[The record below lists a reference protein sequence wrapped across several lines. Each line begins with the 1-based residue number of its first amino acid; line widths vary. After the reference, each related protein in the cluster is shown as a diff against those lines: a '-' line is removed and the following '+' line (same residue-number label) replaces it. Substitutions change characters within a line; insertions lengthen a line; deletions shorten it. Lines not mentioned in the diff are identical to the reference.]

1 MFRAQFICKK
11 CEKLKKNVKCWAD
24 VLAEKEYV
32 LDVDTIPFPHDH
44 ICVLSGIELMK
55 KEFKGLVKEK
65 LRADPTQAVSK
76 LYNIIRYF
84 FYVQKKFEIYLFI

>member
-24 VLAEKEYV
+24 VLEEKEYV

-44 ICVLSGIELMK
+44 ICVLSGIELLK
-55 KEFKGLVKEK
+55 KEFEGLVKEI
-65 LRADPTQAVSK
+65 LRWISTSCVKTLQ
-76 LYNIIRYF
+76 
-84 FYVQKKFEIYLFI
+84 